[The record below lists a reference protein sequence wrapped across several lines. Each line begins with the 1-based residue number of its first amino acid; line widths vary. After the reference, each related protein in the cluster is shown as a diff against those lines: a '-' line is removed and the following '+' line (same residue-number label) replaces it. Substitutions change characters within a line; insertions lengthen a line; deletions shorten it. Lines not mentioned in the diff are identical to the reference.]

1 MARPGGPREAGG
13 AATGGRAENPIRR
26 ACGATGGL
34 LSMIGTSVGPAAV
47 PVSVVRAV
55 RDAGSARQ
63 SGPLR
68 IFAFWFWVVGDHP
81 SRISSHVSSQ
91 SVTSVKAVVARG
103 AVAACNGAATRSG
116 RPRHTDT
123 PRTMGGYRARSG
135 IAPQTSRRTDGGEA
149 ESHTRRSST
158 DTLHVSARSMWPA
171 LSPRSYLAFSTAA
184 CGHAPRRAGLG
195 GRPRSRTRC
204 GHARWLRWLRA

>member
-1 MARPGGPREAGG
+1 MKGRNTFARERAIGG
-13 AATGGRAENPIRR
+13 I
-26 ACGATGGL
+26 
-34 LSMIGTSVGPAAV
+34 SFSTSVGPAAV

-63 SGPLR
+63 SVAPLR

-81 SRISSHVSSQ
+81 SALMSHQ
-91 SVTSVKAVVARG
+91 SVTSVKAVVALISQSRQSKQSWH
-103 AVAACNGAATRSG
+103 VEQSLHATA
-116 RPRHTDT
+116 PPHAPDDPDNRHTT
-123 PRTMGGYRARSG
+123 HNGRLSRTIGHRAANNSPHRWGGRQN
-135 IAPQTSRRTDGGEA
+135 PT
-149 ESHTRRSST
+149 HRSSA

-171 LSPRSYLAFSTAA
+171 LSPLVSYSIAFSTAA

>member
-1 MARPGGPREAGG
+1 M
-13 AATGGRAENPIRR
+13 
-26 ACGATGGL
+26 
-34 LSMIGTSVGPAAV
+34 GPAAV
-47 PVSVVRAV
+47 PASVVRAV

-68 IFAFWFWVVGDHP
+68 ICILVLGCRRSSITHP
-81 SRISSHVSSQ
+81 SHVSSQ

-116 RPRHTDT
+116 RPRQPTHHAQWEAIAHD
-123 PRTMGGYRARSG
+123 RA
-135 IAPQTSRRTDGGEA
+135 SRRKQLAAQMGGEA
-149 ESHTRRSST
+149 ESHTHRSST

>member
-1 MARPGGPREAGG
+1 M
-13 AATGGRAENPIRR
+13 
-26 ACGATGGL
+26 
-34 LSMIGTSVGPAAV
+34 GPAAV

-68 IFAFWFWVVGDHP
+68 ICILVLGCRR
-81 SRISSHVSSQ
+81 SSISTHVSSVSHVSQ
-91 SVTSVKAVVARG
+91 SSRG
-103 AVAACNGAATRSG
+103 TWSSRCMQR
-116 RPRHTDT
+116 RRHTLRTTPTTDT
-123 PRTMGGYRARSG
+123 PRTMGGYRAQSG
-135 IAPQTSRRTDGGEA
+135 IAPQTTRRTDGGEA
-149 ESHTRRSST
+149 ESHTHRSST

>member
-1 MARPGGPREAGG
+1 MKR
-13 AATGGRAENPIRR
+13 
-26 ACGATGGL
+26 
-34 LSMIGTSVGPAAV
+34 TSVGPAAV

-63 SGPLR
+63 SGPLICILVLGCR
-68 IFAFWFWVVGDHP
+68 RSSITHQLSCLITV
-81 SRISSHVSSQ
+81 SHVSQSSRGTHQ
-91 SVTSVKAVVARG
+91 SVTAVKAVVARG

-116 RPRHTDT
+116 RPTHRHTT
-123 PRTMGGYRARSG
+123 HNRRLSRTIGHRTHRKHLAAQMGGGIIPHTPEQRRHLTRQRSLDVAG
-135 IAPQTSRRTDGGEA
+135 
-149 ESHTRRSST
+149 
-158 DTLHVSARSMWPA
+158 A
-171 LSPRSYLAFSTAA
+171 LPSPIAFSTAA

>member
-1 MARPGGPREAGG
+1 M
-13 AATGGRAENPIRR
+13 
-26 ACGATGGL
+26 
-34 LSMIGTSVGPAAV
+34 GPAAV

-68 IFAFWFWVVGDHP
+68 ICILVLGCRR
-81 SRISSHVSSQ
+81 SSISTHVSSVSHVSQSSRGTHQ
-91 SVTSVKAVVARG
+91 SVTAVKAVVARG

-116 RPRHTDT
+116 RPRQPTHHAQWEAIAHD
-123 PRTMGGYRARSG
+123 RA
-135 IAPQTSRRTDGGEA
+135 SRRKQLAAQMGGEA
-149 ESHTRRSST
+149 ESHTHRSST

>member
-1 MARPGGPREAGG
+1 M
-13 AATGGRAENPIRR
+13 
-26 ACGATGGL
+26 
-34 LSMIGTSVGPAAV
+34 GPAAV

-68 IFAFWFWVVGDHP
+68 ICILVLGCRRSSITHP
-81 SRISSHVSSQ
+81 SHVQLMSHHSQ
-91 SVTSVKAVVARG
+91 SRQSKQSWHVEQSLH
-103 AVAACNGAATRSG
+103 ATA
-116 RPRHTDT
+116 PPHAPDDRHTDT
-123 PRTMGGYRARSG
+123 PRTMGGYRARSA
-135 IAPQTSRRTDGGEA
+135 IAPTANTSPHRWGEA
-149 ESHTRRSST
+149 ESHTHRSSA